1 MLHNLSGSHRMVH
14 QWQYKYKVIQSK
26 YKKEMHNKF
35 NSLKQV

>member
-26 YKKEMHNKF
+26 YKKKNA
-35 NSLKQV
+35 QQI